1 VHVRSPISRFMNRA
15 SNLADFLEQYR
26 SHHAEDVFRVTDEV
40 ELEYEPTAYYRLLEE
55 KNPLIWFSKVK
66 GYPDFQLVT
75 NVMGS
80 RSRMSFTFALG
91 LDAESKLYETW
102 NEVLTSKAEIRILD
116 ENAPIKERIFQG
128 KDVDLYS
135 LPIVKHY
142 SGDGAHAGFGRYIT
156 AGLAVARDPLSPETI
171 NMSFTRIQIIDK
183 DRYAFDMGSRS
194 HFWRYVQSA
203 KKAGHSLP
211 ISVVVGAH
219 PLFYLLAASFI
230 EHEYSIA
237 AKVIGANFTN
247 GVTHD
252 VPLPSEAEIAIEADV
267 VPDEYFQEGP
277 CAEFTGYMAARTTG
291 NVANVKAILRR
302 AKPIYY
308 DIQPSNSNEHN
319 GLFTTPRN
327 AKISRMLAEV
337 LPPGA
342 TYKIEWPLISAS
354 LLALCSLPNPEPG
367 IAKQAGLGLLA
378 LNALLSKIVM
388 VNEGDCEL
396 ELERFL
402 ANLSVTGA
410 RHGDNVH
417 VITDVFAIK
426 LDPTATSE
434 GTNAKM
440 IIVTKNSGLE
450 YRKVVEKDA
459 VKLVSGSSEVIFSR
473 SRVNNGRVNIV
484 VHPDIDLANTN
495 QIIWALSTRLRPDKD
510 VEFTQDGK
518 ITFDTTRMAEKLE
531 VPSLPQDVIE
541 RVADKLRRAS

>member
-1 VHVRSPISRFMNRA
+1 MNRIF
-15 SNLADFLEQYR
+15 SFADFLRHYR
-26 SHHAEDVFRVTDEV
+26 KQHPEDVFVVDEEV
-40 ELEYEPTAYYRLLEE
+40 DVEYESTAYYKLLEE

-80 RSRMSFTFALG
+80 RSRMAFALG
-91 LDAESKLYETW
+91 LDSESKLYETW
-102 NEVLTSKAEIRILD
+102 NEVVNSKAEMRISD
-116 ENAPIKERIFQG
+116 ENSPIKECVFQG
-128 KDVDLYS
+128 KDVDLYR

-142 SGDGAHAGFGRYIT
+142 AGDGSHTGFGRYIT
-156 AGLAVARDPLSPETI
+156 SGLAVARDPLCPDTI
-171 NMSFTRIQIIDK
+171 NMSFTRIQIIGK

-203 KKAGHSLP
+203 KGAGNSLP

-230 EHEYSIA
+230 ENEYSIA
-237 AKVIGANFTN
+237 AKAIDATFTD

-252 VPLPSEAEIAIEADV
+252 VPVPAEAEIVIEADV
-267 VPDEYFQEGP
+267 MPDEYYQEGP
-277 CAEFTGYMAARTTG
+277 CAEFTGYMSARTTG
-291 NVANVKAILRR
+291 SVAHVKAILRK

-308 DIQPSNSNEHN
+308 DIQPSNSHEHN
-319 GLFTTPRN
+319 GLFTTSRS
-327 AKISRMLAEV
+327 AKMSKMLAEV

-342 TYKIEWPLISAS
+342 RYKIEWPLISAS
-354 LLALCSLPNPEPG
+354 LLTLCSVPNPEPG

-410 RHGDNVH
+410 RNGENVH

-426 LDPTATSE
+426 LDPTTTPE
-434 GTNAKM
+434 GTNGKM
-440 IIVTKNSGLE
+440 IIVTKNSGLD
-450 YRKVVEKDA
+450 YRKVVEKNV
-459 VKLVSGSSEVIFSR
+459 VKLVSGDAEVVFSHTR
-473 SRVNNGRVNIV
+473 ANLGRVNIIV
-484 VHPDIDLANTN
+484 NEDIDLKDTN

-510 VEFTQDGK
+510 VEFSEDGN
-518 ITFDTTRMAEKLE
+518 ILFDTTRMREKLE
-531 VPSLPQDVIE
+531 VPSLPKNVIE
-541 RVADKLRRAS
+541 RIANKLREASR

>member
-1 VHVRSPISRFMNRA
+1 MNRK
-15 SNLADFLEQYR
+15 SNLADFLRHYREQ
-26 SHHAEDVFRVTDEV
+26 HPEGVLLVDEEVDV
-40 ELEYEPTAYYRLLEE
+40 EYEPTAYYKLLEE

-66 GYPDFQLVT
+66 SYPDFQLVT

-80 RSRMSFTFALG
+80 RARMAFALG
-91 LDAESKLYETW
+91 LDSDAKLYETW
-102 NEVLTSKAEIRILD
+102 NEVLNSKEEIRIRD
-116 ENAPIKERIFQG
+116 ENAPVKECVFQG

-142 SGDGAHAGFGRYIT
+142 SRDGANAGFGRYIT
-156 AGLAVARDPLSPETI
+156 SGLAVARDPLSPETI
-171 NMSFTRIQIIDK
+171 NMSFTRMQIIGK

-203 KKAGHSLP
+203 KRASKSLP

-237 AKVIGANFTN
+237 AKVIGATFTN

-252 VPLPSEAEIAIEADV
+252 VPVPSEAEIAIEAEV
-267 VPDEYFQEGP
+267 MPDEFYQEGP

-291 NVANVKAILRR
+291 NVASVKAILRR

-319 GLFTTPRN
+319 GLFMTSRN

-342 TYKIEWPLISAS
+342 KYKIEWPLISAS
-354 LLALCSLPNPEPG
+354 LLTLCSLPNPEPG
-367 IAKQAGLGLLA
+367 IAKQAGLALLA

-402 ANLSVTGA
+402 ANLSVGGA
-410 RHGDNVH
+410 RNGQNVH
-417 VITDVFAIK
+417 IISDVFAIK
-426 LDPTATSE
+426 LDPTTTPE
-434 GTNAKM
+434 GTNSKM
-440 IIVTKNSGLE
+440 IIVTKNSGLA
-450 YRKVVEKDA
+450 YRKLVTTDC
-459 VKLVSGSSEVIFSR
+459 VKLVSGDSEVVISHKPTDE
-473 SRVNNGRVNIV
+473 GTVNIIV
-484 VHPDIDLANTN
+484 GDDIDVQNSN
-495 QIIWALSTRLRPDKD
+495 QIVWALSTRLRPDKD
-510 VEFTQDGK
+510 VTFGDNGK
-518 ITFDTTRMAEKLE
+518 IVFDAMRMTEKLE
-531 VPSLPQDVIE
+531 VPSLPHHIIE
-541 RVADKLRRAS
+541 KIANRLRANVDQ

>member
-1 VHVRSPISRFMNRA
+1 MNGK
-15 SNLADFLEQYR
+15 SSLAEFLEQYR
-26 SHHAEDVFRVTDEV
+26 RQCPKDVFLVDEEV
-40 ELEYEPTAYYRLLEE
+40 DVEYESTAYYKLLEE

-66 GYPDFQLVT
+66 GCPDFQIVT

-80 RSRMSFTFALG
+80 RTRMAFALG
-91 LDAESKLYETW
+91 LESESQLYETW
-102 NEVLTSKAEIRILD
+102 NEALNSKGEIRISD
-116 ENAPIKERIFQG
+116 ASPSIKERVFVG

-135 LPIVKHY
+135 LPVVKHY
-142 SGDGAHAGFGRYIT
+142 SGDGSHTGFGRYIT
-156 AGLAVARDPLSPETI
+156 AGLAIARNPLRPETI
-171 NMSFTRIQIIDK
+171 NMSFTRMQIIGK

-203 KKAGHSLP
+203 KQASKTLL

-230 EHEYSIA
+230 ENEYSIA
-237 AKVIGANFTN
+237 AKIIDATFTN

-252 VPLPSEAEIAIEADV
+252 VPVPSNAEIVIEADV
-267 VPDEYFQEGP
+267 MPDEYYQEGP

-291 NVANVKAILRR
+291 SVAKVKAILRR
-302 AKPIYY
+302 ARPIYY

-327 AKISRMLAEV
+327 AKISRMMAEV

-342 TYKIEWPLISAS
+342 RYKIEWPLISAS

-410 RHGDNVH
+410 RNGENVH
-417 VITDVFAIK
+417 IITDVFAIK
-426 LDPTATSE
+426 IDPTTTPD
-434 GTNAKM
+434 GTNGKM
-440 IIVTKNSGLE
+440 IIITKNSGLV
-450 YRKVVEKDA
+450 YRKVVTTDF
-459 VKLVSGSSEVIFSR
+459 VKLVSGNAEVIISHEPTAAA
-473 SRVNNGRVNIV
+473 RVNIIV
-484 VHPDIDLANTN
+484 DDDLDLQNSN
-495 QIIWALSTRLRPDKD
+495 QIVWALSMRLRPDRD
-510 VEFTQDGK
+510 VTFGENGK
-518 ITFDTTRMAEKLE
+518 IVFDTTRMTKTLE
-531 VPSLPQDVIE
+531 LPSLPPDVIKRISAE
-541 RVADKLRRAS
+541 LYTSGAQQLEA

>member
-1 VHVRSPISRFMNRA
+1 MNGK
-15 SNLADFLEQYR
+15 SSLAEFLDQYR
-26 SHHAEDVFRVTDEV
+26 RQCPEDVFLVNEEV
-40 ELEYEPTAYYRLLEE
+40 EVEYESTAYYKLLEE

-66 GYPDFQLVT
+66 GYPDFQIVT

-80 RSRMSFTFALG
+80 RTRMAFALG
-91 LDAESKLYETW
+91 LESESQLYETW
-102 NEVLTSKAEIRILD
+102 NEALNSKGEIRISD
-116 ENAPIKERIFQG
+116 ESPPIKERIFQG
-128 KDVDLYS
+128 KDIDLYS
-135 LPIVKHY
+135 LPVVKHY
-142 SGDGAHAGFGRYIT
+142 SADGSHTGFGRYIT
-156 AGLAVARDPLSPETI
+156 AGLAIARNPLRPETI
-171 NMSFTRIQIIDK
+171 NMSYTRIQIIGK

-203 KKAGHSLP
+203 KQASKTLP

-230 EHEYSIA
+230 ENEYSIA
-237 AKVIGANFTN
+237 AKIIDATFTN

-252 VPLPSEAEIAIEADV
+252 VPVPSNAEIVIEADV
-267 VPDEYFQEGP
+267 MPDEYYQEGP
-277 CAEFTGYMAARTTG
+277 CAEFTGYMAGRTAG
-291 NVANVKAILRR
+291 NVATVKAILRR
-302 AKPIYY
+302 ARPIYY

-319 GLFTTPRN
+319 RLFTTPRN

-342 TYKIEWPLISAS
+342 RYKIEWPLISAS

-410 RHGDNVH
+410 RNGENVH
-417 VITDVFAIK
+417 IITDVFAIK
-426 LDPTATSE
+426 LDPTTTPE

-440 IIVTKNSGLE
+440 IILTKNSGLA
-450 YRKVVEKDA
+450 YRKVVMTDF
-459 VKLVSGSSEVIFSR
+459 VKLVSGNSEAVISHKPAPE
-473 SRVNNGRVNIV
+473 GRVNV
-484 VHPDIDLANTN
+484 VVGDDIDLENSN
-495 QIIWALSTRLRPDKD
+495 QIVWALSTRLRPDKD
-510 VEFTQDGK
+510 VTFGENGR
-518 ITFDTTRMAEKLE
+518 IVFDTTRMTEKLE
-531 VPSLPQDVIE
+531 VPSLPPDVIKRISTE
-541 RVADKLRRAS
+541 LYTSGAQQLEA

>member
-1 VHVRSPISRFMNRA
+1 MNRT
-15 SNLADFLEQYR
+15 STLAGFLRRYR
-26 SHHAEDVFRVTDEV
+26 QQHPQDVLLVDEEV
-40 ELEYEPTAYYRLLEE
+40 DVEYEPTAYYKLLEE
-55 KNPLIWFSKVK
+55 KNPLIWFSKIK

-80 RSRMSFTFALG
+80 RARMAFALG
-91 LDAESKLYETW
+91 LDSEAKLYETW
-102 NEVLTSKAEIRILD
+102 NEVLNSKDKIKILD
-116 ENAPIKERIFQG
+116 ENAPIKERVVQG

-135 LPIVKHY
+135 LPVVKHY
-142 SGDGAHAGFGRYIT
+142 AEDGSHTGFGRYIT
-156 AGLAVARDPLSPETI
+156 SGLAVARDPLSPETI
-171 NMSFTRIQIIDK
+171 NMSFTRMQIIGK

-203 KKAGHSLP
+203 KQAGKSLP
-211 ISVVVGAH
+211 VSVVVGAH

-237 AKVIGANFTN
+237 AKVIGATFTS

-252 VPLPSEAEIAIEADV
+252 VPVPSEAEIAIEADV
-267 VPDEYFQEGP
+267 MPDENYQEGP
-277 CAEFTGYMAARTTG
+277 CAEFTGYIAARTTG
-291 NVANVKAILRR
+291 NVASVKAILRK

-319 GLFTTPRN
+319 GLFTTSRN

-342 TYKIEWPLISAS
+342 KFKIEWPLISAS

-367 IAKQAGLGLLA
+367 VAKQAGLALLA
-378 LNALLSKIVM
+378 LNALLSKIVI

-402 ANLSVTGA
+402 ANLSVGGA
-410 RHGDNVH
+410 RKDRNVH
-417 VITDVFAIK
+417 IVTDVFAIR
-426 LDPTATSE
+426 LDPTTTAD
-434 GTNAKM
+434 GTNGKM

-459 VKLVSGSSEVIFSR
+459 VKIVSGSSEVVFSHK
-473 SRVNNGRVNIV
+473 RVNSGRVNII
-484 VHPDIDLANTN
+484 VHPDIDLENTN

-531 VPSLPQDVIE
+531 VPKLPQDVID
-541 RVADKLRRAS
+541 RVANKLREAAR